1 MKNAKTDKNLDFEV
15 KKHSKKHQII
25 VALLVV
31 FVIMPIIIAGLT
43 IAAFAIYASTVN
55 VDASLLPTASA
66 VPTFYD
72 VNGNKLAYAE
82 DAFLSPDEI
91 PDNLKYAFV
100 ATEDKRFYEHKGVDV
115 VRIGGAIV
123 SNIKNGKVV
132 EGASTITQQLVKNT
146 HLSHE
151 RTLSRKLKEIAI
163 ASNLEKEYSKDEI
176 LAMYLSVIYFGNGI
190 YGAKQAAK
198 YYFQKDVKDLSV
210 AESATLAAIV
220 KNPSKYSPNKDK
232 SAAKSR
238 RNSIID
244 KMCEQNYIP
253 LDAANIEKS
262 KDLNIISNDDITS
275 ANTLHDSDVKIFFDS
290 AIQEV
295 CEALNITKYQLFNSG
310 YKIHTTFDQ
319 NIQKIAV
326 QSLKDK
332 SLHDENVEGLVVIID
347 NERGG
352 ILAYSSTLGYTPKRQ
367 LGSTIKPILYSAALD
382 KNILT
387 LATPV
392 VDEEINYGGYA
403 PKNFADKYYG
413 HTLVKEAIKKSMN
426 SVAVKTCDYIGI
438 DTYFD
443 YVKKFGLTLDD
454 DDKNYSLSLGATK
467 NGISPLEIASAYTV
481 FANDGTKKQT
491 HFVRFIEKNGTKI
504 YSSIQNGEQIVK
516 SSTAQLVNVALV
528 DTVKDGTAKTLSALP
543 FEIAAKTG
551 TVEHSDGKNTD
562 AWCAS
567 YTPNYTI
574 VVWHGSDEGM
584 NEKGGGLPTK
594 QCLSIWQNV
603 YTSSNTAAFEK
614 EFAKDKIKP
623 VEVDLYSTF
632 NTNQII
638 ASNKNTPLEYR
649 YIEYFADNS
658 TFDEG
663 SFFDE
668 VPAADF
674 EVETINGVCTIT
686 YVPKHIYEYDLIIRD
701 LFGTRTIKHISSE
714 THTFDGDFNALIEQ
728 DEQITINDCPI
739 SFGGAVEYALV
750 AYLKDNPEIKNVSTK
765 RVFVDTHDFHLKS

>member
-1 MKNAKTDKNLDFEV
+1 MKNANTDKNLDFKV
-15 KKHSKKHQII
+15 KKNSKRYKII
-25 VALLVV
+25 AILLVV
-31 FVIMPIIIAGLT
+31 FVIIPIILAGLT
-43 IAAFAIYASTVN
+43 IAGFAIYASTVN
-55 VDASLLPTASA
+55 VDASLLPTATA

-72 VNGNKLAYAE
+72 IHGNKLSYAE
-82 DAFLSPDEI
+82 DDCLSPDEI
-91 PDNLKYAFV
+91 PDNLKYAFI
-100 ATEDKRFYEHKGVDV
+100 ATEDKRFYRHKGVDYF
-115 VRIGGAIV
+115 RIGGAIV

-190 YGAKQAAK
+190 YGAKQASK
-198 YYFQKDVKDLSV
+198 YYFEKDVKDLSI

-232 SAAKSR
+232 TAAKSR

-244 KMCEQNYIP
+244 KMCEQNYIS
-253 LDAANIEKS
+253 LDTANIEKS
-262 KDLNIISNDDITS
+262 KDINIISADVQSCSNK
-275 ANTLHDSDVKIFFDS
+275 LKDSDIKIYFDS

-295 CEALNITKYQLFNSG
+295 CEALDITKYQLFNSG
-310 YKIHTTFDQ
+310 YKIHASFAPE
-319 NIQKIAV
+319 IQMIATKTV
-326 QSLKDK
+326 KDK
-332 SLHDENVEGLVVIID
+332 STREENVEGLVIVID
-347 NERGG
+347 NENGD

-392 VDEEINYGGYA
+392 VDEAIDFSGYA

-426 SVAVKTCDYIGI
+426 SVAVKSCDYVGI

-443 YVKKFGLTLDD
+443 YAQKFGLNLDD
-454 DDKNYSLSLGATK
+454 NDKNYSLSLGATK
-467 NGISPLEIASAYTV
+467 NGTSPFEIASTYTV
-481 FANDGTKKQT
+481 FANDGIKKQS
-491 HFVRFIEKNGTKI
+491 HFVRFVEKNGTKI
-504 YSSIQNGEQIVK
+504 YIAPQNEKQIIK
-516 SSTAQLVNVALV
+516 QSTAQLINVALV

-551 TVEHSDGKNTD
+551 TVERSYGKNTD

-574 VVWHGSDEGM
+574 LVWHGSDDGM
-584 NEKGGGLPTK
+584 DEKGGGLPTK
-594 QCLSIWQNV
+594 QCLSIWQNI
-603 YTSSNTAAFEK
+603 YNNTAFEK
-614 EFAKDKIKP
+614 EFSKDKIKP
-623 VEVDLYSTF
+623 VEVDLYSTL
-632 NTNQII
+632 NANRII
-638 ASNKNTPLEYR
+638 AANENTPLEHR
-649 YIEYFADNS
+649 YIEYFADDN

-668 VPAADF
+668 VPASDF
-674 EVETINGVCTIT
+674 EVETKNGVCTISF
-686 YVPKHIYEYDLIIRD
+686 VPKHIYEYDLTRRD
-701 LFGTRTIKHISSE
+701 LFGTHTIKHIPSDKR
-714 THTFDGDFNALIEQ
+714 TFDGDFNSLIEE
-728 DEQITINDCPI
+728 DEQITIKDYPI
-739 SFGGAVEYALV
+739 SFGGAVEYTLV
-750 AYLKDNPEIKNVSTK
+750 AYLKDNPDIKNVSTK
-765 RVFVDTHDFHLKS
+765 IVFVDTHNFHFKS